1 MLKQLL
7 FCRKQ
12 NKNLLVKHTILTD
25 VFVPIQDVI
34 SPQKTTLTVLKTD
47 KIELSDIIIIKDN
60 NSGEIEYI
68 GYIDTITTKTNTEIS
83 CYPLINVFDNDYVLD
98 QMYTSSTNVDGSN
111 VDIDVDVVDWLTK
124 QLTRAFI
131 DTDDDLQ
138 ALPLIIRNK
147 TNGLILYKKIIDT
160 ANLFE
165 VYTDL
170 FINTGVY
177 VTFSELSYE
186 QNKINGIYCDIHCN
200 RYETIYKLRFDNPQI
215 QSVDI
220 VDNTFTNYNKII
232 ATQELPEN
240 ATAEQIANR
249 KRYYFY
255 LLDDNSVTREQDD
268 NVRIQEE
275 RRLLE
280 EEGKVVY
287 LGRRIKQVRSK
298 ELTFTLNTSKSDE
311 ENAKSLIQSVYNELQ
326 APEYNLQITITM
338 LKNENIRLY
347 RSVDFVAES
356 GIMYSTNITKI
367 EILND
372 KQMTVT
378 LGALRNSLTDFKKKV
393 EVI

>member
-12 NKNLLVKHTILTD
+12 NKSLLVKHTILTD
-25 VFVPIQDVI
+25 VFVPTQDVI

-60 NSGEIEYI
+60 NSGKIEYI

-98 QMYTSSTNVDGSN
+98 QMYKSSTNEDGSKA
-111 VDIDVDVVDWLTK
+111 DIDVDVVKWLTA

-177 VTFSELSYE
+177 ITFSELSYE
-186 QNKINGIYCDIHCN
+186 QNRIKGIYCDIYCN
-200 RYETIYKLRFDNPQI
+200 RDEAVYKLRFDNPQI

-232 ATQELPEN
+232 ATQELASGSTGTP
-240 ATAEQIANR
+240 

-255 LLDDNSVTREQDD
+255 LLDDNSVTIYPTDP
-268 NVRIQEE
+268 
-275 RRLLE
+275 
-280 EEGKVVY
+280 
-287 LGRRIKQVRSK
+287 RRIKQVRSK
-298 ELTFTLNTSKSDE
+298 EITFTLDTSKSDE
-311 ENAKSLIQSVYNELQ
+311 ENAKSLMQAVYNELQ
-326 APEYNLQITITM
+326 APEYNLQITIDM
-338 LKNENIRLY
+338 LNNENIKLY
-347 RSVDFVAES
+347 RRVDFVS
-356 GIMYSTNITKI
+356 DKTYNDNGIIKNVTYTSNVTKI

-372 KQMTVT
+372 KQIKVT

>member
-25 VFVPIQDVI
+25 VFVPTQDVI

-111 VDIDVDVVDWLTK
+111 VDIDVDVVDWLTR

-177 VTFSELSYE
+177 ITFSELSYE

-220 VDNTFTNYNKII
+220 VNNTFTNYNKVIE
-232 ATQELPEN
+232 TQELPEN

-255 LLDDNSVTREQDD
+255 LLDNNEVTREPDD
-268 NVRIQEE
+268 RVR
-275 RRLLE
+275 E
-280 EEGKVVY
+280 EEETSHNLPIGS

-311 ENAKSLIQSVYNELQ
+311 ENAKSLMQSVYNELQ

-338 LKNENIRLY
+338 LKNDNIRLY

>member
-111 VDIDVDVVDWLTK
+111 VDIDVDVVDWLTR

-131 DTDDDLQ
+131 DTEDDLQ

-200 RYETIYKLRFDNPQI
+200 RDENVYKLRFDNPQI
-215 QSVDI
+215 QTVDI
-220 VDNTFTNYNKII
+220 VDNTFTNYNKLI
-232 ATQELPEN
+232 AIQELPKN

-255 LLDDNSVTREQDD
+255 LLNDNSVTTDPTD
-268 NVRIQEE
+268 P
-275 RRLLE
+275 
-280 EEGKVVY
+280 
-287 LGRRIKQVRSK
+287 RRIKQVRSK
-298 ELTFTLNTSKSDE
+298 EITFTLDTSKSDE
-311 ENAKSLIQSVYNELQ
+311 ENAKSLMQAVYNELQ

-338 LKNENIRLY
+338 LKNDNIRLY

-372 KQMTVT
+372 KQITVT

>member
-1 MLKQLL
+1 MFNVYILARGVFVMLKQLL

-111 VDIDVDVVDWLTK
+111 VDIDVDVVDWLTR

-131 DTDDDLQ
+131 DTEDDLQ

-200 RYETIYKLRFDNPQI
+200 RDENVYKLRFDNPQI
-215 QSVDI
+215 QTVDI
-220 VDNTFTNYNKII
+220 VDNTFTNYNKLI
-232 ATQELPEN
+232 AIQELPKN

-255 LLDDNSVTREQDD
+255 LLNDNSVTTDPTD
-268 NVRIQEE
+268 P
-275 RRLLE
+275 
-280 EEGKVVY
+280 
-287 LGRRIKQVRSK
+287 RRIKQVRSK
-298 ELTFTLNTSKSDE
+298 EITFTLDTSKSDE
-311 ENAKSLIQSVYNELQ
+311 ENAKSLMQAVYNELQ

-338 LKNENIRLY
+338 LKNDNIRLY

-372 KQMTVT
+372 KQITVT

>member
-25 VFVPIQDVI
+25 VFVPTQDVI

-111 VDIDVDVVDWLTK
+111 VDIDVDVVDWLTR

-215 QSVDI
+215 QTVDI
-220 VDNTFTNYNKII
+220 VDNTFTNYNKLIV
-232 ATQELPEN
+232 TQELPKN

-255 LLDDNSVTREQDD
+255 LLNDNSVTTDPTD
-268 NVRIQEE
+268 P
-275 RRLLE
+275 
-280 EEGKVVY
+280 
-287 LGRRIKQVRSK
+287 RRIKQVRSK
-298 ELTFTLNTSKSDE
+298 ELTFTLDTSKSDE
-311 ENAKSLIQSVYNELQ
+311 ENAKSLMQGVYNELQ

-338 LKNENIRLY
+338 LKNDNIRLY

-372 KQMTVT
+372 KQITVT